1 VADDREQPLVRGA
14 GYVLLSIAAVTAAMT
29 LRLMS
34 DGSERLSEA
43 SRAMEKGDRAAA
55 VAALEDAAKAYV
67 PGGRHV
73 PRALRELCVMA
84 RAAEMRGEDKAA
96 LKIWEVV
103 RRAVLAT
110 RHFFQPNKETL
121 IEAEKAVVRIRQKEQ
136 LRVSPETLVKRP
148 DDPSALLSL
157 LLFFGFSAWMTGA
170 CLLILRP
177 SRKDGTAWIS
187 LPVSAVICFGGVAL
201 WLSAAWLV

>member
-1 VADDREQPLVRGA
+1 MTDDKEHPLVRVA

-34 DGSERLSEA
+34 DGNARLLEA

-55 VAALEDAAKAYV
+55 VAALEDAAEAYV

-73 PRALRELCVMA
+73 PRALRELAVMA
-84 RAAEMRGEDKAA
+84 RAAEIRGEDDSA
-96 LKIWEVV
+96 LKTWEVV

-110 RHFFQPNKETL
+110 RHIFQPNKETL
-121 IEAEKAVVRIRQKEQ
+121 IEAEKAVMRIRQKEE

-148 DDPSALLSL
+148 EDPSPLLSL
-157 LLFFGFSAWMTGA
+157 LLFFGLAAWAAGA
-170 CLLILRP
+170 CLLILKP
-177 SRKDGTAWIS
+177 SHNGGTAWIS
-187 LPVSAVICFGGVAL
+187 LPISSTICLGGVSL
-201 WLSAAWLV
+201 WLLAAWLV